1 MKKLYF
7 IGLFLSYK
15 LLCADDFQAQV
26 QPKNFSLQQSAY
38 LTVTTAQSLSQVEF
52 DLPQTDRFQLR
63 YESQSS
69 QTRYIN
75 GVMERSTSWFFRI
88 LVSEPGE
95 YTIPSFHCRSQGKT
109 FTIPATTFTVL
120 PANQRVASNNNNQ
133 NDSESY
139 LLLTGDFPKKWYVG
153 QCCPLQV
160 QLLTPPG
167 LRGQLSSFPQKKGD
181 AFSATHLIDAPQ
193 KTTQTVQGSTFA
205 CLYWPT
211 LVTALQSGSSTL
223 SLSID
228 MEIEQ
233 KARARRLFD
242 DDPLDILSQGFG
254 GIFSRSEPV
263 SLQSKTYNINVLP
276 LPTPQPTHFNQAIG
290 FFQVTTPQPL
300 EKEFIQHEPLTLS
313 VKVMG
318 KGNFENIK
326 APTLQL
332 DSNVWRTYDPASS
345 FEAKDYIGY
354 TGELTFKYT
363 LVPLKEGL
371 IDLPTVNFCFFNTT
385 TDQYENVSRQASAP
399 IFVKPA
405 LRAPISTVTTPEINS
420 EKSTQKNKVNE
431 PHYSITLDTV
441 VWESEHS
448 SFWIWQA
455 LLGCLTLTF
464 IASAIRYRKINYDPS
479 YAVKLQ
485 REKQIAQLSHKLN
498 NAFKR
503 QQAVEIYTALHELLT
518 LLMEIKPRAVE
529 NLSAEQ
535 KNLLNEIEQRYQETQ
550 FGQKQCAC
558 PKDFSQIKK
567 LLKDLK

>member
-26 QPKNFSLQQSAY
+26 QPASFHLQDGAY

-52 DLPQTDRFQLR
+52 DLPQFDRFQLR

-109 FTIPATTFTVL
+109 YNIPATSFTVL
-120 PANQRVASNNNNQ
+120 SANQKA
-133 NDSESY
+133 ESGISGTSH
-139 LLLTGDFPKKWYVG
+139 LLLAGDFPKKWYVG

-167 LRGQLSSFPQKKGD
+167 LHGQLSSFPQKRGD

-193 KTTQTVQGSTFA
+193 KTTQTVQGATFA

-211 LVTALQSGSSTL
+211 LVTALQSGPNTL
-223 SLSID
+223 SLTID
-228 MEIEQ
+228 MEVEQ

-254 GIFSRSEPV
+254 GVFSRTEPV
-263 SLQSKTYNINVLP
+263 SLQSKVYSINVLP
-276 LPTPQPTHFNQAIG
+276 LPTPQPTNFNQAIG

-300 EKEFIQHEPLTLS
+300 EKEFIQNEPLTLF
-313 VKVMG
+313 VKVTG

-332 DSNVWRTYDPASS
+332 DTNIWRAYDPASS

-354 TGELTFKYT
+354 NGELTFKYT

-371 IDLPTVNFCFFNTT
+371 IDLPVVDFCFFNTM
-385 TDQYENVSRQASAP
+385 TDQYERISRKASAP
-399 IFVKPA
+399 ISVKPA
-405 LRAPISTVTTPEINS
+405 LHTPVATSTIPTPEAS
-420 EKSTQKNKVNE
+420 HEKSKAKVNE
-431 PHYSITLDTV
+431 SHINVTLDAV
-441 VWESEHS
+441 EWESTHS
-448 SFWIWQA
+448 SFWGWQA
-455 LLGCLTLTF
+455 LLTCFTSIF
-464 IASAIRYRKINYDPS
+464 IASAFRYRKINHNPA

-485 REKQIAQLSHKLN
+485 REKQIVHLSRKLN
-498 NAFKR
+498 SAFKH
-503 QQAVEIYTALHELLT
+503 QQAVEIYTTLHELLT
-518 LLMEIKPRAVE
+518 LLMKGESNAME
-529 NLSAEQ
+529 NLSSEQ
-535 KNLLNEIEQRYQETQ
+535 KNLLNEIEQRYQESQ

-558 PKDFSQIKK
+558 PEDFSQIKK